1 MIKQCFSKRV
11 LNVGGFFNVKKD
23 GFGHGQHYLRPLK
36 GQFSTAF
43 MALRLENWKLFF
55 GEERFVKLQVY
66 YTLNT

>member
-1 MIKQCFSKRV
+1 MSKRTV
-11 LNVGGFFNVKKD
+11 SDMDNTTLD
-23 GFGHGQHYLRPLK
+23 HCLRPLK

-43 MALRLENWKLFF
+43 MARRLENWKLFF